1 MAMSRGSPA
10 RQADARLGFV
20 AEPAAL
26 AELDL
31 TVADLSDPD
40 VRSLVIRHEHPELDR
55 ALREGRRDVE
65 VDGEPIN
72 PRLHLAMHEIVSTQL
87 WDDDPPEVW
96 ATAARLLE
104 SGYDRH
110 EILHMLAAAV
120 AQQVWGTLHE
130 ERPYERDLHVAALQA
145 LPGSCERERA
155 TRTGARRHADA
166 RKDARRVARA
176 ARAAIVVP
184 DSGRPGHQSARPAAT
199 RGFQA

>member
-1 MAMSRGSPA
+1 MSPGSPA
-10 RQADARLGFV
+10 RDADARLGFV

-31 TVADLSDPD
+31 TVADLADPD

-55 ALREGRRDVE
+55 ALREGRRELE

-104 SGYDRH
+104 SGYDRP

-130 ERPYERDLHVAALQA
+130 QRPYDRDLHVAALQA
-145 LPGSCERERA
+145 LPASWERERA
-155 TRTGARRHADA
+155 TTAGARLHVDERKGA
-166 RKDARRVARA
+166 RRA
-176 ARAAIVVP
+176 ARA
-184 DSGRPGHQSARPAAT
+184 SRRRNRRRT
-199 RGFQA
+199 